1 MAYFS
6 GTGGVIPGKRGPW
19 FHGTNRYLGLKFV
32 VNGQTH
38 YGWARLTVR
47 LTGTR
52 VEGCQ
57 FKTVLSGYAYETNKS
72 IMASQ
77 TSGTVE
83 EANAMNMVPDYTQAR
98 AGLGLLAL
106 GALGLTVW
114 RRPEENNRK

>member
-1 MAYFS
+1 M
-6 GTGGVIPGKRGPW
+6 
-19 FHGTNRYLGLKFV
+19 L
-32 VNGQTH
+32 
-38 YGWARLTVR
+38 
-47 LTGTR
+47 
-52 VEGCQ
+52 C
-57 FKTVLSGYAYETNKS
+57 GYAYETNKS

-106 GALGLTVW
+106 GALGLTVL